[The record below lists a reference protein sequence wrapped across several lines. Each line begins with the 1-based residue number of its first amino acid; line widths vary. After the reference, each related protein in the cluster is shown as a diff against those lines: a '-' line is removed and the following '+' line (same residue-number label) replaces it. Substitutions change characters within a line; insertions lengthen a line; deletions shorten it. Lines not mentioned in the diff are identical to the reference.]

1 MDISIYAINYAVP
14 SIFDPFL
21 LIYPQLTDLS
31 SSGWKFF
38 SMFEWLFL
46 AGRFTV
52 ATGFERG
59 LALQRL
65 ITAADGTVATASC
78 RGLRKHGEA

>member
-14 SIFDPFL
+14 SIFDPFI

-38 SMFEWLFL
+38 SSMFEWLFL

-65 ITAADGTVATASC
+65 ITATDGYCSNYF
-78 RGLRKHGEA
+78 L